1 METIT
6 RANTLQK
13 LSEVVG
19 NEENYHYKGTLLIRT
34 NGGIVDIGAA
44 CMGELQLQRSMT
56 LGKSKISNIL
66 KLFFGIR
73 RFIKYLPPEL
83 YSDIF
88 NVFPK
93 TSQHKRTVVVGVGG
107 CGVNLVSSAEKQ
119 FPGACEYYACD
130 TDIQALPAMHGVN
143 KILLNRDDSD
153 LMRAEKVLET
163 IIQKNTEI
171 VIVATGSSG
180 KTGSGLAPLIAKE
193 LKKRGIITVAAA
205 TTTLKNEGRD
215 AESVSKTCLSR
226 LKECVDGF
234 LMIDSDKLAEYYAHA
249 PLTAYFD
256 GANEIFTYLVGCIS
270 MTDALKEFLN
280 NCGSITVG
288 TAYRPG
294 NSDSTIAEVISY
306 SKRYGTSLEDAE
318 QILVWVES
326 GEPARYSEKEVRK
339 IINKQFLNVQWLK
352 VLITKGNHAGVRVTM
367 VGSQK

>member
-1 METIT
+1 MY
-6 RANTLQK
+6 N
-13 LSEVVG
+13 
-19 NEENYHYKGTLLIRT
+19 
-34 NGGIVDIGAA
+34 
-44 CMGELQLQRSMT
+44 
-56 LGKSKISNIL
+56 
-66 KLFFGIR
+66 
-73 RFIKYLPPEL
+73 
-83 YSDIF
+83 DIF
-88 NVFPK
+88 NLFPK
-93 TSQHKRTVVVGVGG
+93 TSRHKRIVVVGVGG

-119 FPGACEYYACD
+119 FPGVCEYYACD
-130 TDIQALPAMHGVN
+130 TDIQALSDMHGVN

-163 IIQKNTEI
+163 ILQNNTEI

-193 LKKRGIITVAAA
+193 LKKRGIVTVAAA

-215 AESVSKTCLSR
+215 AESVSKICLSR
-226 LKECVDGF
+226 LKECSDGL
-234 LMIDSDKLAEYYAHA
+234 LMIDSDKLAEYYACA

-256 GANEIFTYLVGCIS
+256 GANEILSYLVGCIS
-270 MTDALKEFLN
+270 MADGLKEFFN

-294 NSDSTIAEVISY
+294 NLDSTLSEAILY
-306 SKRYGTSLEDAE
+306 SKRYGTSLENAE

-352 VLITKGNHAGVRVTM
+352 VLITKGGQAGVRVTM
-367 VGSQK
+367 VESYK